1 MKKTFNVTEKAGAW
15 VAGRRSPGS
24 GKPITLTEEQARYPL
39 IAGEIALP
47 AAKTTKPKTEKSG
60 D

>member
-15 VAGRRSPGS
+15 LAGQRSPGA
-24 GKPITLTEEQARYPL
+24 GKPVTLTEEQARYPL
-39 IAGEIALP
+39 IAGEIEAP
-47 AAKTTKPKTEKSG
+47 AAKPAKPKADKAG